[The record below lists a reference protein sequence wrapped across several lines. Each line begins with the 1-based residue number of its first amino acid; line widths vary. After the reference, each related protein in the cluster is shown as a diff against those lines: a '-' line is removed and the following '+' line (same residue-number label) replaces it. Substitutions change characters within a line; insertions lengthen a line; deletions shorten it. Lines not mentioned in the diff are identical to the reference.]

1 MSVTVVVAFQ
11 AKPDQVES
19 LLAFLSTVQAR
30 VIKAGCLSIS
40 LLQDQDD
47 PTRIF
52 EIERWQTADDHKRF
66 VQLATASGAFAPFDA
81 FLSVPP
87 KGHYL
92 NTVKHSES

>member
-1 MSVTVVVAFQ
+1 MSVTVVVALQ

-19 LLAFLSTVQAR
+19 LLVFLSGVQAR
-30 VIKAGCLSIS
+30 VIQAGCLSIS
-40 LLQDQDD
+40 LLQDRDD

-52 EIERWQTADDHKRF
+52 EIEQWQTADEHKRF
-66 VQLATASGAFAPFDA
+66 IQAAKASGAFAPFDA
-81 FLSVPP
+81 LLSGPP